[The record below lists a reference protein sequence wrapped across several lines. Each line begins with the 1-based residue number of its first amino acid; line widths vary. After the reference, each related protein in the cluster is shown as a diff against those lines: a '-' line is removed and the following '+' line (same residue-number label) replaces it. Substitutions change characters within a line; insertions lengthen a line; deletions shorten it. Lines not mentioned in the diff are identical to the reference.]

1 MGKEALLLGPV
12 SIAIGNMCGLVTFGA
27 ENFLD
32 FLSAFYVEFG
42 MLIFERI
49 IFGPYLGW
57 MIEQIMEIIDFIVT
71 FIRKSIKCRRRT
83 AADLERIMA
92 EAAAAEAEEGREV
105 DVAGGGSVE
114 PILDAFNGYS
124 GEILGLIYA
133 PFLVF
138 ILLLFPSEIQITEN
152 YGIKDKDMFY
162 YFMWSVVII
171 PFQIVCDMLMLH
183 MLELWHGWKIY
194 DYLVYTR
201 YRFNQRE
208 TRWKGMEDSLDECI
222 DEGMRTL
229 DQMCFS
235 GQYYLMNTLSST
247 GMLLMSL
254 AVENMLQFQ
263 YNMFSDPAALIIAP
277 LIWTVCW
284 VVKKLCIRFALKFN
298 VWQLK
303 HANTSWHSNMGGEG
317 DDEFGI
323 PRWDEL
329 DKIKGASHEAY
340 LMNQK
345 ITSETFR
352 HKFLDYNR
360 PWLVSQLPSILTPRT
375 MHRSRPYLIS
385 QFTKILGSVNPDIS
399 SDSDS
404 DEEDR
409 PKFGPVAL
417 SAASRNI
424 IRLWLAQARRRRALR
439 EVVQPL
445 INRARKPECEQ
456 CLSRKQLQVEL
467 LIPIETLGDKFE
479 KEFPSDEFDQ
489 VAWKNFFSKH
499 AKFKTMCLNCL
510 QQYKEEQKRLALL
523 ADQYSD
529 SSDEEE
535 AVFGP
540 VFLN

>member
-263 YNMFSDPAALIIAP
+263 YNMFADPAALIIAP
-277 LIWTVCW
+277 LIWVVCW
-284 VVKKLCIRFALKFN
+284 LVKKLCIRFALKFN

-323 PRWDEL
+323 PRWEEL
-329 DKIKGASHEAY
+329 EKIKGASHEAY
-340 LMNQK
+340 LMNQR

-360 PWLVSQLPSILTPRT
+360 PWLVAQLPQVLTDRT
-375 MHRSRPYLIS
+375 LRRSRPYLVS
-385 QFTKILGSVNPDIS
+385 QFTQLLGSVNPNIS
-399 SDSDS
+399 DDATSSG
-404 DEEDR
+404 EEGGGV
-409 PKFGPVAL
+409 KFGPVAL
-417 SAASRNI
+417 TSASRTLLK
-424 IRLWLAQARRRRALR
+424 LWLGKARRRRHLR
-439 EVVQPL
+439 EVIQP
-445 INRARKPECEQ
+445 IVASKRRPECES
-456 CLSRKQLQVEL
+456 CLSRKGLQVE
-467 LIPIETLGDKFE
+467 T
-479 KEFPSDEFDQ
+479 
-489 VAWKNFFSKH
+489 
-499 AKFKTMCLNCL
+499 
-510 QQYKEEQKRLALL
+510 
-523 ADQYSD
+523 
-529 SSDEEE
+529 
-535 AVFGP
+535 
-540 VFLN
+540 